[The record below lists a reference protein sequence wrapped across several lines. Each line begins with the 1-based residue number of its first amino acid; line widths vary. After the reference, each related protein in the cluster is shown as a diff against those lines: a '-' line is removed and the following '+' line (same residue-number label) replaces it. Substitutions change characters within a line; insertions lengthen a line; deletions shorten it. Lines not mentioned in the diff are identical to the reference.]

1 MNTTLHNRLL
11 GVGLLVLLAVTAC
24 TGTNGSGG
32 SGAIDITVQ
41 SLDTFKFSPATLTAD
56 AGQTLNVTLNNTGVL
71 EHNFVID
78 EFNVSLGPV
87 PAGQTASGSF
97 TPNAAG
103 SYIYYCNVPGHREA
117 GMEGTLTVNP

>member
-1 MNTTLHNRLL
+1 MNVKLHNRLF
-11 GVGLLVLLAVTAC
+11 GVGLLLLLALTAC
-24 TGTNGSGG
+24 SGANGGG
-32 SGAIDITVQ
+32 SGAMDITVET
-41 SLDTFKFSPATLTAD
+41 LDTFRFSPATLTAD
-56 AGQTLNVTLNNTGVL
+56 VGQTLNVTLNNTGVL

-87 PAGQTASGSF
+87 PAGQTSSGSF

-103 SYIYYCNVPGHREA
+103 SYTYYCNVPGHREA